1 MCEINIACTHT
12 THFNS
17 ALSSCVPRGQLEN
30 VRLSS
35 EMNSSSASM
44 AREELRE
51 SCLRV
56 ESLAAQ
62 LASMQK
68 EVRSH

>member
-1 MCEINIACTHT
+1 M
-12 THFNS
+12 F
-17 ALSSCVPRGQLEN
+17 QLEN

-44 AREELRE
+44 AREELHE
-51 SCLRV
+51 SMLRV

-62 LASMQK
+62 LASLQK
-68 EVRSH
+68 EVRDCPSAEYTAGWLPALH